1 MGAFS
6 ESTLRDLEEAHLY
19 NLYTTQGQL
28 SEKLGVKQL
37 RIAGIEPSFASLN
50 GSDPVAYILSANVA
64 RRNLTKGQRA
74 MAVARLVKNS
84 QQHAAE
90 IVGVKK

>member
-1 MGAFS
+1 MCIRDSNVHCATSMGL
-6 ESTLRDLEEAHLY
+6 T
-19 NLYTTQGQL
+19 
-28 SEKLGVKQL
+28 
-37 RIAGIEPSFASLN
+37 SLN
-50 GSDPVAYILSANVA
+50 GADPVAYILSANVA

-90 IVGVKK
+90 IVGVSQDERFLRKQPAQY